1 MYITQLYWNMKHINT
16 FSLHFHKAVW
26 YKTHS
31 NRNSPFREH
40 LHMYTL
46 NTCVRPPY
54 CVHIYCLYVLIS
66 LVLEHSESWACT
78 AWNGAYLYN
87 YNYYDVYSLVYAR
100 NQGWR
105 NMYTMKDQ
113 QDSGTLTNRPSSY
126 AIFAITEVT
135 SLQSALL
142 TGTCEQNS

>member
-54 CVHIYCLYVLIS
+54 CVYIYCLPCIDIVSVGAFWVLS
-66 LVLEHSESWACT
+66 LHCMEWCLFI
-78 AWNGAYLYN
+78 

-105 NMYTMKDQ
+105 NMCTMIDQ

-135 SLQSALL
+135 SLQSAIL
-142 TGTCEQNS
+142 TGTCERNS